1 MKHKFKLVLLAAAI
15 SMAGCSSSVKLK
27 NEPAAIKDAKLATN
41 FTDEGVKIYY
51 TFTGKLEKIEVHGRA
66 EAWKGNVEALAEADA
81 LNKLVKFVYGNEI
94 STTRKVNIIGKAI
107 ENAEDASANN
117 TSNGDVITTE
127 SKDLENQLKE
137 QPLNSNSTSA
147 KRAAKIITETVTET
161 FTTMKSQG
169 KLVGVRKSNDY
180 VKDNGKTYVAI
191 YTWSEKDQAISES
204 MRKRFQTKE

>member
-1 MKHKFKLVLLAAAI
+1 MKHKLNAIILATAI
-15 SMAGCSSSVKLK
+15 LAAGCSSSVKL
-27 NEPAAIKDAKLATN
+27 NEAPLIKDTKLATN

-51 TFTGKLEKIEVHGRA
+51 TFTGKLEKIEVHGKA

-81 LNKLVKFVYGNEI
+81 LNKLVKFVYGNEV

-107 ENAEDASANN
+107 ENAEDASATN
-117 TSNGDVITTE
+117 TSNGDVITSE
-127 SKDLENQLKE
+127 SKELENQLKE
-137 QPLNSNSTSA
+137 KPLNSNSTSA
-147 KRAAKIITETVTET
+147 KRAAKIVTETVTET

-180 VKDNGKTYVAI
+180 VRDNGKTYVAI

-204 MRKRFQTKE
+204 MRKRFQTKD